1 MDDLGHDPHL
11 ILVGLMGAG
20 KSTVGELCA
29 RRMGRP
35 FIDTDE
41 LVQTAAGMTIAELFT
56 VSGEGRFRAMEREA
70 LTDACASPRPAV
82 IACGGGAVVHA
93 DNRRTLKTGGFVV
106 WLQADPDVLADRVG
120 RGAARA
126 ERPLLSGTPAATLE
140 RLAQVREGAYAAVA
154 NEVVDTSHWSPAEV
168 AEAVIAAY
176 EQSGPS

>member
-20 KSTVGELCA
+20 KTTVGELCA

-35 FIDTDE
+35 FVDTDE

-82 IACGGGAVVHA
+82 IACGGGAVLHG
-93 DNRRTLKTGGFVV
+93 DNRRTLKRSGFVV
-106 WLQADPDVLADRVG
+106 WLQAEPEVLADRVG
-120 RGAARA
+120 RGNARA
-126 ERPLLSGTPAATLE
+126 ERPLLSGAPGATLE
-140 RLAQVREGAYAAVA
+140 RLAQMREGAYTAVA
-154 NEVVDTSHWSPAEV
+154 DEVVDTNDRSPAEV
-168 AEAVIAAY
+168 ADAVIVAY
-176 EQSGPS
+176 EDSGPS